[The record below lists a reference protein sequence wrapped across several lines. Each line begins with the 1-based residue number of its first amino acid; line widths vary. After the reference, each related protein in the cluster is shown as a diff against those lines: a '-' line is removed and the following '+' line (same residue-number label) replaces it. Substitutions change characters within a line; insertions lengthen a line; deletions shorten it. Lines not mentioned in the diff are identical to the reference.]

1 MYEAF
6 YQLREKPFSIL
17 PDPDLIYWGK
27 MHSMAFTMLEFGVMN
42 NAGFTVIT
50 GEIGS
55 GKTTLVRHLLKKIS
69 PAMTVGLISNS
80 PQGRQELL
88 QWILMSLG
96 QPFEGDY
103 PKLFKHL
110 QDFLYGQYA
119 NGRRTIL
126 IIDEAQNLEPEAL
139 EHLRMISNINADKF
153 QILQLILV
161 GQPQLRDLLLAPN
174 LHQFAQRI
182 SSDFHLRP
190 LDDREVANYIA
201 FPLTGGRCPRPLFTQ
216 EACTPDRVRER
227 RDTPHDQRALRY
239 RARLRLCQRQESH
252 FRSISSRRHCR
263 QATVQHFS
271 RQEGLP
277 GSLSHCLAL
286 WFHSLRRTESLPRVC
301 AALIAAG
308 STTEV
313 TKRWGTSHADPDYCA
328 FLGPMG
334 LGRERSNPQTGR
346 HPEHYGP
353 AGPKAG
359 SQRGGRS
366 ER

>member
-55 GKTTLVRHLLKKIS
+55 GKTTLVRYLLKKIS
-69 PAMTVGLISNS
+69 PQITVGLISNS

-96 QPFEGDY
+96 QPFDAEY
-103 PKLFKHL
+103 PTLFKYL
-110 QDFLYGQYA
+110 QDYLYGQYA

-161 GQPQLRDLLLAPN
+161 GQPQLRELLLAPN

-190 LDDREVANYIA
+190 LDELEVANYIDFRLRA
-201 FPLTGGRCPRPLFTQ
+201 VGAPGPLFTKQ
-216 EACTPDRVRER
+216 AC
-227 RDTPHDQRALRY
+227 
-239 RARLRLCQRQESH
+239 S
-252 FRSISSRRHCR
+252 
-263 QATVQHFS
+263 
-271 RQEGLP
+271 
-277 GSLSHCLAL
+277 
-286 WFHSLRRTESLPRVC
+286 
-301 AALIAAG
+301 LIASASG
-308 STTEV
+308 GIPRMINVLSDTALVYGFANDKKVVSEQLV
-313 TKRWGTSHADPDYCA
+313 KDVIADKQQYSIFPVKKVSRV
-328 FLGPMG
+328 F
-334 LGRERSNPQTGR
+334 
-346 HPEHYGP
+346 
-353 AGPKAG
+353 
-359 SQRGGRS
+359 
-366 ER
+366 

>member
-55 GKTTLVRHLLKKIS
+55 GKTTLVRHLLKRIS

-103 PKLFKHL
+103 PNLFKYL

-161 GQPQLRDLLLAPN
+161 GQPQLRDLLLAPK

-182 SSDFHLRP
+182 SSDFHLRS
-190 LDDREVANYIA
+190 LDESEVANYIA
-201 FPLTGGRCPRPLFTQ
+201 FRLKAVGSPRPLFTQ
-216 EACTPDRVRER
+216 EAC
-227 RDTPHDQRALRY
+227 
-239 RARLRLCQRQESH
+239 S
-252 FRSISSRRHCR
+252 
-263 QATVQHFS
+263 
-271 RQEGLP
+271 
-277 GSLSHCLAL
+277 
-286 WFHSLRRTESLPRVC
+286 
-301 AALIAAG
+301 LIAAASG
-308 STTEV
+308 GIPRMVNVLCDTALVYGFANDKKIISDQLV
-313 TKRWGTSHADPDYCA
+313 RDVIADKQQYSIFPVKRVSRVP
-328 FLGPMG
+328 
-334 LGRERSNPQTGR
+334 
-346 HPEHYGP
+346 
-353 AGPKAG
+353 
-359 SQRGGRS
+359 
-366 ER
+366 

>member
-1 MYEAF
+1 MYEAY

-17 PDPDLIYWGK
+17 PDPDLIYRGK

-42 NAGFTVIT
+42 NAVFTVIT

-69 PAMTVGLISNS
+69 PGITVGLISNS

-96 QPFEGDY
+96 QPFEGEY
-103 PKLFKHL
+103 PHLFKNL
-110 QDFLYGQYA
+110 QDYLYGQYA

-161 GQPQLRDLLLAPN
+161 GQPQLRDLLLAPK

-201 FPLTGGRCPRPLFTQ
+201 FRLQAVGSPRPLFTK
-216 EACTPDRVRER
+216 EACD
-227 RDTPHDQRALRY
+227 
-239 RARLRLCQRQESH
+239 
-252 FRSISSRRHCR
+252 
-263 QATVQHFS
+263 
-271 RQEGLP
+271 
-277 GSLSHCLAL
+277 
-286 WFHSLRRTESLPRVC
+286 
-301 AALIAAG
+301 LIAVASG
-308 STTEV
+308 GIPRMINVLCDTALVYGFANDKKVVSDQLV
-313 TKRWGTSHADPDYCA
+313 RDVIADKQQYSIFPVKQVSRV
-328 FLGPMG
+328 P
-334 LGRERSNPQTGR
+334 
-346 HPEHYGP
+346 
-353 AGPKAG
+353 
-359 SQRGGRS
+359 
-366 ER
+366 

>member
-55 GKTTLVRHLLKKIS
+55 GKTTLVRYLLKKIS
-69 PAMTVGLISNS
+69 PTITVGLISNS

-96 QPFEGDY
+96 EPFDGDY
-103 PKLFKHL
+103 PNLFKHL
-110 QDFLYGQYA
+110 QDYLYGQYA
-119 NGRRTIL
+119 NGRRTVL

-139 EHLRMISNINADKF
+139 EHLRMLSNINADKF

-161 GQPQLRDLLLAPN
+161 GQPQLRDLLLAPS

-190 LDDREVANYIA
+190 LDEREVANYIEFRLQA
-201 FPLTGGRCPRPLFTQ
+201 VGAPRMLFTE
-216 EACTPDRVRER
+216 EACTLISAASGGIPRMINVLCDTALVYGFANDKKVVSDQLVRDVIADKQQYSIFPVKRV
-227 RDTPHDQRALRY
+227 
-239 RARLRLCQRQESH
+239 
-252 FRSISSRRHCR
+252 SR
-263 QATVQHFS
+263 V
-271 RQEGLP
+271 P
-277 GSLSHCLAL
+277 
-286 WFHSLRRTESLPRVC
+286 
-301 AALIAAG
+301 
-308 STTEV
+308 
-313 TKRWGTSHADPDYCA
+313 
-328 FLGPMG
+328 
-334 LGRERSNPQTGR
+334 
-346 HPEHYGP
+346 
-353 AGPKAG
+353 
-359 SQRGGRS
+359 
-366 ER
+366 

>member
-27 MHSMAFTMLEFGVMN
+27 MHSMAFTMLEFGVLN

-55 GKTTLVRHLLKKIS
+55 GKTTLVRHLLRKIS
-69 PAMTVGLISNS
+69 PNMTVGLISNS

-88 QWILMSLG
+88 QWILMSLD
-96 QPFEGDY
+96 QPFDGEY
-103 PKLFKHL
+103 PHLFKRL

-161 GQPQLRDLLLAPN
+161 GQPQLRDLLLAPK

-190 LDDREVANYIA
+190 LDEREVANYIA
-201 FPLTGGRCPRPLFTQ
+201 FRLQAVGSPSPLFTT
-216 EACTPDRVRER
+216 EACN
-227 RDTPHDQRALRY
+227 
-239 RARLRLCQRQESH
+239 
-252 FRSISSRRHCR
+252 
-263 QATVQHFS
+263 
-271 RQEGLP
+271 
-277 GSLSHCLAL
+277 
-286 WFHSLRRTESLPRVC
+286 
-301 AALIAAG
+301 LIAAASG
-308 STTEV
+308 GVPRMINVLCDTALVYGFANDKNVISDQLVQEV
-313 TKRWGTSHADPDYCA
+313 IADKQQYSIFPVKKTSRVP
-328 FLGPMG
+328 
-334 LGRERSNPQTGR
+334 
-346 HPEHYGP
+346 
-353 AGPKAG
+353 
-359 SQRGGRS
+359 
-366 ER
+366 

>member
-17 PDPDLIYWGK
+17 PDPNLIYWGK

-55 GKTTLVRHLLKKIS
+55 GKTTLVRYLLKKIS
-69 PAMTVGLISNS
+69 PTITVGLISNS

-96 QPFEGDY
+96 EPFDGDY
-103 PKLFKHL
+103 PNLFKRL

-119 NGRRTIL
+119 NGRRTVL

-139 EHLRMISNINADKF
+139 EHLRMLSNINADKF

-161 GQPQLRDLLLAPN
+161 GQPQLRDLLLAPS

-190 LDDREVANYIA
+190 LDEREVANYIEFRLQA
-201 FPLTGGRCPRPLFTQ
+201 VGAPRMLFTE
-216 EACTPDRVRER
+216 EACT
-227 RDTPHDQRALRY
+227 L
-239 RARLRLCQRQESH
+239 
-252 FRSISSRRHCR
+252 ISSASGGIPRMINVLCDTALVYGFANDKKVVSDQLVRDVIADKQQYSIFPVKR
-263 QATVQHFS
+263 VS
-271 RQEGLP
+271 RVP
-277 GSLSHCLAL
+277 
-286 WFHSLRRTESLPRVC
+286 
-301 AALIAAG
+301 
-308 STTEV
+308 
-313 TKRWGTSHADPDYCA
+313 
-328 FLGPMG
+328 
-334 LGRERSNPQTGR
+334 
-346 HPEHYGP
+346 
-353 AGPKAG
+353 
-359 SQRGGRS
+359 
-366 ER
+366 